1 MDPTRRQ
8 PQSESTTNKLTTRCI
23 ESINRD
29 NAVRNLFKE
38 GHSVTQRAI
47 LSAWYDGYRA
57 ANPEQQIISQ
67 ERFLEESLPEVVEAV
82 AA

>member
-1 MDPTRRQ
+1 MPCAT
-8 PQSESTTNKLTTRCI
+8 SSK
-23 ESINRD
+23 RD
-29 NAVRNLFKE
+29 TAS
-38 GHSVTQRAI
+38 HQRAI